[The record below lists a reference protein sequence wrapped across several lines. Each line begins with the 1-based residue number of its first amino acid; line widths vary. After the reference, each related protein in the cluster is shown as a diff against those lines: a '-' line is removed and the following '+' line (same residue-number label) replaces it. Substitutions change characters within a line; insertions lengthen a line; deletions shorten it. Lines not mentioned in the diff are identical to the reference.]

1 MANEDQY
8 IEKLDKLLEDSPEM
22 KQVYDMISSVL
33 TENDNDEVE
42 IESVE
47 IDGTDYMIIKEFVI
61 KGTTYVHLVNETDPL
76 DMMYR
81 KIIIED
87 GEEYLVGLDSE
98 QEFDLVV
105 AYEQKYIWRDIKR
118 KQDMTS
124 DNNEE

>member
-1 MANEDQY
+1 MK
-8 IEKLDKLLEDSPEM
+8 KLDELLEDNPEM
-22 KQVYDMISSVL
+22 KQVYDMVSSML
-33 TENDNDEVE
+33 TENDNNEVE

-76 DMMYR
+76 DSMYR

-87 GEEYLVGLDSE
+87 GEEYLVGLDSQ

-105 AYEQKYIWRDIKR
+105 AYEQKYIWREIKR

-124 DNNEE
+124 DAGEGK